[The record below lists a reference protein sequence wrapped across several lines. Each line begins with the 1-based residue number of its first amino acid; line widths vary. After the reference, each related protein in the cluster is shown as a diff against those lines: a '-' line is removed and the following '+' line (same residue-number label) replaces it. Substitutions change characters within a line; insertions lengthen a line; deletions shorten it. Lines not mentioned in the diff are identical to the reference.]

1 MRKGICSVS
10 DTAIINTASRVEP
23 NMGLISGSVVYPGTH
38 MIHMITP
45 PSQPSNHVR
54 VSSSGSLYTTTP
66 LQGAAKSTGSRPALG
81 RPPAKRRLELDIA
94 DHQYSEP
101 ARTPRGRRAALRMK
115 SPKVPKTPPEKS
127 RYDTS
132 LGLLTKKFC
141 QLLAQSSDGVLD
153 LNQAA
158 DTLNVQKRRLYDI
171 TNVLEG
177 VRLIKKKSKNNIQW
191 LGSTLPSES
200 GPLCPLGPLQTLS
213 REMLALRDEERR
225 LDELIQACTSNR
237 LHQIHLHVFLICC
250 LTYAYVTYQ
259 DIRRIKSLQ
268 DQTVIAVKAPSET
281 KLEVPDP
288 KESLQVH
295 LSSSKGPIDV
305 FLCTDTTESSSSPLR
320 NGVDVNGNDTAFLR
334 MSREDAKDTE
344 TTDSPQ
350 SNSNVTQT
358 NTAPLSP
365 FSSSLSAI
373 LGPFVTL
380 SPALLGD
387 EYPLGMDE
395 EQGISDLFDSCDL
408 DMLPLD
414 ELLMS
419 SRVEGS
425 LSRRTD
431 HVYYRGTGSLRA
443 AYQD

>member
-1 MRKGICSVS
+1 MRKGVSSVS
-10 DTAIINTASRVEP
+10 DRAIISASLIEP
-23 NMGLISGSVVYPGTH
+23 NMGLISGSDRRSAVYPTH
-38 MIHMITP
+38 IQMITP
-45 PSQPSNHVR
+45 PSQPNHVR
-54 VSSSGSLYTTTP
+54 VSSSSGSLYTTP
-66 LQGAAKSTGSRPALG
+66 LQGSANGTGLRPALG

-101 ARTPRGRRAALRMK
+101 ARMPRGRRAALRMK
-115 SPKVPKTPPEKS
+115 SPKAPKTPPEKS

-158 DTLNVQKRRLYDI
+158 DALNVQKRRLYDI

-225 LDELIQACTSNR
+225 LDELIQACTNNVQQMTEEM
-237 LHQIHLHVFLICC
+237 HNQK
-250 LTYAYVTYQ
+250 YAYVTYQ

-305 FLCTDTTESSSSPLR
+305 FLCTDTSESSSPLR

-334 MSREDAKDTE
+334 MSREDTKDTE
-344 TTDSPQ
+344 MAESHQ
-350 SNSNVTQT
+350 SNSSVTQT
-358 NTAPLSP
+358 GTAPLSP
-365 FSSSLSAI
+365 FSSTLSSI

-380 SPALLGD
+380 TPTLLGD

-414 ELLMS
+414 ELLM
-419 SRVEGS
+419 V
-425 LSRRTD
+425 
-431 HVYYRGTGSLRA
+431 
-443 AYQD
+443 

>member
-1 MRKGICSVS
+1 MRKGVSSVS
-10 DTAIINTASRVEP
+10 DRAIISAALIEP
-23 NMGLISGSVVYPGTH
+23 NMGLISGSDRRSAVYPTH
-38 MIHMITP
+38 IQMITP
-45 PSQPSNHVR
+45 PSQPNHVR
-54 VSSSGSLYTTTP
+54 VSSSGSLYTTP
-66 LQGAAKSTGSRPALG
+66 LQGSANGTGLRPALG
-81 RPPAKRRLELDIA
+81 RPPAKRRLELDVA

-115 SPKVPKTPPEKS
+115 SPKAPKTPPEKS

-225 LDELIQACTSNR
+225 LDELIQACTNNVQQMTEEM
-237 LHQIHLHVFLICC
+237 HNQK
-250 LTYAYVTYQ
+250 YAYVTYQ
-259 DIRRIKSLQ
+259 DIRRIKNLQ

-305 FLCTDTTESSSSPLR
+305 FLCTDTSESSTPLR

-334 MSREDAKDTE
+334 MSREDTKDTE
-344 TTDSPQ
+344 MADSNQ
-350 SNSNVTQT
+350 SNSSVTQT
-358 NTAPLSP
+358 GTAPLSP
-365 FSSSLSAI
+365 FSSSLSSI

-414 ELLMS
+414 ELLM
-419 SRVEGS
+419 V
-425 LSRRTD
+425 
-431 HVYYRGTGSLRA
+431 
-443 AYQD
+443 